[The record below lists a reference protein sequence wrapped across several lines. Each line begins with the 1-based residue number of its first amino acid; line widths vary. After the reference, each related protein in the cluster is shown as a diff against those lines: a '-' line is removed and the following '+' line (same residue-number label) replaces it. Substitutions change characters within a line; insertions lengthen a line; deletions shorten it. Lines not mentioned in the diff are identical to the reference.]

1 MLLYMRKT
9 DYILNIPSAARMN
22 GNTYKLEIRGKKM
35 RVESGVL
42 WAEKFFSSW
51 ARPYI
56 HLHLVFKKA
65 NSIID

>member
-22 GNTYKLEIRGKKM
+22 GNTYKLENRGKKM

-42 WAEKFFSSW
+42 WAEKFFQLMG
-51 ARPYI
+51 A
-56 HLHLVFKKA
+56 
-65 NSIID
+65 SIYTPSFGF